1 MEWKKLIKLLYPP
14 LSVIALLVPICTIA
28 LVYTFIGGYEAHP
41 VSFISSN
48 AFLKNSLTLL
58 ILLLLIYYFFAEFK
72 NSVSVF
78 FFS

>member
-58 ILLLLIYYFFAEFK
+58 IFTSPLSLFFR
-72 NSVSVF
+72 
-78 FFS
+78 